1 MAHNAN
7 MEHTSARGW
16 SLLHHLFDGQDN
28 CRTSNAEFFRIFE
41 TKQLLF
47 DEIQDGRGWSALH
60 RGAAYGT
67 AEDLQWMVDRGAR
80 KYVDRRTTT
89 RGLTPLHVAALFDNV
104 STLETLVNI
113 QASPSASSIRR
124 FVNSVDSNGWTPLH
138 VAAERGAPHTMHW
151 LLQHGADPHSTT
163 YGTAAT
169 WFPNGHDGEH
179 FTPKDLAAYSG
190 EEYYSLFVETLQKL
204 QPDVVADGEDIFF
217 DSKEESD
224 WYDSSD
230 TDLGEEKP

>member
-1 MAHNAN
+1 
-7 MEHTSARGW
+7 
-16 SLLHHLFDGQDN
+16 
-28 CRTSNAEFFRIFE
+28 
-41 TKQLLF
+41 
-47 DEIQDGRGWSALH
+47 
-60 RGAAYGT
+60 
-67 AEDLQWMVDRGAR
+67 MVDRGAR

-169 WFPNGHDGEH
+169 WSPMA
-179 FTPKDLAAYSG
+179 TTASTLRPKTSRRTVVRNITV
-190 EEYYSLFVETLQKL
+190 SSSRHSRSFNQT
-204 QPDVVADGEDIFF
+204 VVADGEDIFF